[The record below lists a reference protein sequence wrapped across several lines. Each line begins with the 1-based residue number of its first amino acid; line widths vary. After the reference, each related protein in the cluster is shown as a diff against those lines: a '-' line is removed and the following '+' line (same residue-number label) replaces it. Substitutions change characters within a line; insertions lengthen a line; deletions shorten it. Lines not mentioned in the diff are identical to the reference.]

1 MSPKSRSAQ
10 VLTAALM
17 RDGSL
22 SAEPDQVET
31 IVKNILMD
39 LEEAGLSIKTG
50 RESWLPPHR
59 PCLVY
64 VDSNADLVYTLDDSL
79 WNGDDLPGREREFC
93 QTLLE
98 QALSRFRP
106 LTAPATEQVAE
117 HLQFLLRACY
127 GVDVQLAGAGR
138 CAGPDASERDMAKL
152 RTELA
157 ATIDAFRTAEG

>member
-1 MSPKSRSAQ
+1 MSLKSRSAQ

-17 RDGSL
+17 RDESL
-22 SAEPDQVET
+22 SSEPDQVET

-39 LEEAGLSIKTG
+39 LEEAGLSITTG

-79 WNGDDLPGREREFC
+79 WNGNDLPGREREFC
-93 QTLLE
+93 QRLLE
-98 QALSRFRP
+98 QALARFRP
-106 LTAPATEQVAE
+106 LAAPATEQVAE

-127 GVDVQLAGAGR
+127 GVDVQLAGASRSAEWG
-138 CAGPDASERDMAKL
+138 ASEREMAKL
-152 RTELA
+152 RKHLA
-157 ATIDAFRTAEG
+157 ATIDTLRTAEG